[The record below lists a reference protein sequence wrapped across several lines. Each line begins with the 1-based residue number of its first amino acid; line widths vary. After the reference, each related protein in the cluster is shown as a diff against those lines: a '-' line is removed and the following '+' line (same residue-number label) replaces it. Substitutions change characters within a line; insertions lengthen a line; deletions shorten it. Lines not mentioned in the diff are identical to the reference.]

1 MQLQLQNFTTI
12 VSNAAAAVQGAA
24 RQLIDLTV
32 GSTLRAVLEA
42 NAALALWIQWLIV
55 QVLATTRAATSVGA
69 DLDSWV
75 ADFSTTRLPASFA
88 VGRSVFSR
96 FTPSQTAL
104 IPPGTGLQSSDGSQ
118 NFIVTTDTTNP
129 AWTVALSGYSLGQGV
144 GSVTVPIQALAPG
157 SAGNVQPGTITL
169 LASALPGIDTVTNT
183 AALAG
188 GLDAESDAALRLRF
202 SSYLASRARA
212 TPVAIGNAILSVQ
225 QGITYTLQE
234 NFAPDGTI
242 RMGSFVVTVDDGS
255 GTPPSS
261 LLASVAGAVEA
272 MRPIGSLYTI
282 QPPILVPANVTLAVT
297 TAVGTIRPSVAANVT
312 LALSAQINSLP
323 IGASLPWSKLS
334 QIAYSADP
342 AVINVTAALLNGGT
356 ADLAVPAAGL
366 IRVASIQVN

>member
-1 MQLQLQNFTTI
+1 MQLQLQSFATI

-55 QVLATTRAATSVGA
+55 QVLATTRAATSTGK

-75 ADFSTTRLPASFA
+75 ADFSTARLPASFA
-88 VGRSVFSR
+88 VGQAIFSR

-104 IPPGTGLQSSDGSQ
+104 IPLGMGLQSSDGSQ
-118 NFIVTTDTTNP
+118 SFAVTSDTSNP
-129 AWTVALSGYSLGQGV
+129 AWNVAQFGYSLGQGV
-144 GSVTVPIQALAPG
+144 ASITVPIQALTAG

-169 LASALPGIDTVTNT
+169 LASAQPGIDTVIN
-183 AALAG
+183 AVALAG
-188 GLDAESDAALRLRF
+188 GLDAESDSALRVRF

-225 QGITYTLQE
+225 QGLTYTLQE
-234 NFAPDGTI
+234 NVAPDGTT
-242 RMGSFVVTVDDGS
+242 RMGSFLVTIDDGS

-261 LLASVAGAVEA
+261 LLASVATAVEL
-272 MRPIGSLYTI
+272 MRPVGSLYAVQHPTLLAASVTMAITTI
-282 QPPILVPANVTLAVT
+282 TSAVHSTVSANVA
-297 TAVGTIRPSVAANVT
+297 I
-312 LALSAQINSLP
+312 ALSAQINALP

-334 QIAYSADP
+334 QIAYAADP
-342 AVINVTAALLNGGT
+342 AVINVTAVLLNGGM

-366 IRVASIQVN
+366 VRAASIQVN